1 MNNYAH
7 AHILYHS
14 MAQYLLRKRLSKFNK
29 VGKAAVEKELN
40 QIHTRS
46 TFAPTNIANMSDKA
60 K

>member
-1 MNNYAH
+1 
-7 AHILYHS
+7 

-29 VGKAAVEKELN
+29 VGEAAVEKELN

-46 TFAPTNIANMSDKA
+46 TFSHMNIANMSDKA